1 MVNTVPAEN
10 QMVNSDV
17 DSFLGD
23 SKAPLKILVLGNSIT
38 RHGPCEP
45 IGWHFDWGMAASAPE
60 KDFVH
65 RLYDM
70 LRENGRDSHMMI
82 RQASH
87 WERNFKNSDCLA
99 KYEHER
105 AFGADLVIFR
115 LGENVVKEDF
125 PALKEATE
133 RLLAYVMPEGA
144 TAILTTGFWK
154 NAARDRAVA
163 EAAETL
169 GYPCVDIA
177 CSDESMMA
185 IGKFAHTGVS
195 IHPGDAGMEM
205 IARKIFECMIKR

>member
-1 MVNTVPAEN
+1 MKSMVNTVPAEN
-10 QMVNSDV
+10 QMINSDV
-17 DSFLGD
+17 LSFLGD

-99 KYEHER
+99 KYEHETPLC
-105 AFGADLVIFR
+105 A
-115 LGENVVKEDF
+115 NF
-125 PALKEATE
+125 PI
-133 RLLAYVMPEGA
+133 
-144 TAILTTGFWK
+144 AIMLSS
-154 NAARDRAVA
+154 
-163 EAAETL
+163 EQ
-169 GYPCVDIA
+169 
-177 CSDESMMA
+177 A
-185 IGKFAHTGVS
+185 ISTQG
-195 IHPGDAGMEM
+195 
-205 IARKIFECMIKR
+205 